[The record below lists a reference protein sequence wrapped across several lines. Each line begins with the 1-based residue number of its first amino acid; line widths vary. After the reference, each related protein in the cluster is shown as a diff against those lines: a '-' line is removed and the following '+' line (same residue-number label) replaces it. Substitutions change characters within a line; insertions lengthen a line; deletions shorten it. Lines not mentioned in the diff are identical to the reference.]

1 MLSKVVTFD
10 RLWSVVYKLKV
21 KRTKKT
27 LTLFIVGLL
36 GVVFLINL
44 FYLTFYSKAFVSSQ
58 SQLDPVLNVTVKV
71 NITLLQCVIINSNIQ
86 TAQDMLFVLMRIVIP
101 FVIMFVCSYILFK
114 HVFKARRRII
124 RGRNQKR
131 ENFFTVAITFT
142 NCAFLVFNLPIT
154 VYYIY
159 EYYLKFSNTQLS
171 FVGASQ
177 NNLLF
182 IVAYLFSYLFT
193 LCQFWIDL
201 ALNRV
206 FRKEIFTFV
215 KSLLPDGF
223 NSVFSSTLNN
233 PANTPK

>member
-1 MLSKVVTFD
+1 M
-10 RLWSVVYKLKV
+10 VYKFKV

-27 LTLFIVGLL
+27 LTRLIVGLL

-44 FYLTFYSKAFVSSQ
+44 FYLTFYANTSVSSQ

-71 NITLLQCVIINSNIQ
+71 NITLLQCLAINSDIQ
-86 TAQDMLFVLMRIVIP
+86 TAQDMLYVIMRIVIP
-101 FVIMFVCSYILFK
+101 LVIMVVCSYILFK

-131 ENFFTVAITFT
+131 ENFFTFAITLT
-142 NCAFLVFNLPIT
+142 NCAFFVFNLPIT
-154 VYYIY
+154 VYYVY
-159 EYYLKFSNTQLS
+159 YYYLKYSNTRISLVGS
-171 FVGASQ
+171 FQ
-177 NNLLF
+177 FNIFF

-201 ALNRV
+201 TLNRV

-215 KSLLPDGF
+215 KSILPDRL
-223 NSVFSSTLNN
+223 NSVLSSTLNN
-233 PANTPK
+233 STNTPN